1 MSENAKTFYVSK
13 EGDESIP
20 QYNFSV
26 DVVEQTVDLRN
37 FTIESTNPLG
47 DDEMDEVIEAL
58 SQVDITTEGSSMHYR
73 NDKGNDI
80 FVIFRGTEY
89 GDDAQISIEN
99 FINFEDTNEVEIL
112 DKYHVDDF
120 DDVLIRIVQTIAE
133 QRELRKEEQDDS
145 L

>member
-58 SQVDITTEGSSMHYR
+58 AQVDITTDGSSMHYR

-89 GDDAQISIEN
+89 GDDAQISVEN
-99 FINFEDTNEVEIL
+99 FISFEDTNELGRSV
-112 DKYHVDDF
+112 K
-120 DDVLIRIVQTIAE
+120 
-133 QRELRKEEQDDS
+133 
-145 L
+145 

>member
-1 MSENAKTFYVSK
+1 MSENDKTFYVSK
-13 EGDESIP
+13 KGDESIP

-37 FTIESTNPLG
+37 YTIESTNPLG

-89 GDDAQISIEN
+89 GDCLLYTSPSPRDNRVSRMPSSA
-99 FINFEDTNEVEIL
+99 
-112 DKYHVDDF
+112 
-120 DDVLIRIVQTIAE
+120 
-133 QRELRKEEQDDS
+133 
-145 L
+145 